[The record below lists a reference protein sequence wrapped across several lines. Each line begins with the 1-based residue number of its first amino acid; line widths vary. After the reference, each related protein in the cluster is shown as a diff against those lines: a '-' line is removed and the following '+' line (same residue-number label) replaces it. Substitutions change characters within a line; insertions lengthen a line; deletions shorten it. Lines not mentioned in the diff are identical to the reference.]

1 MGGGGG
7 GMGMMSVPPLRRSA
21 ETQASGK
28 RPVFNNASL
37 KRSAGKKK
45 RVLR

>member
-1 MGGGGG
+1 
-7 GMGMMSVPPLRRSA
+7 MGMMSVPPQPRSA
-21 ETQASGK
+21 SAQPPGK

-45 RVLR
+45 RVIR